1 MTAQPRLAILGLG
14 TMTGAVLTGLL
25 AASVTTPDRVSAT
38 TRRAASAQERAAK
51 HGVSVV
57 SSEEDPEANRTAVR
71 EADVV
76 LLGVKP
82 KDMAATAA
90 EVAQALP
97 EAATVVSVAAGV
109 RAETIAAA
117 LREGQPLVRTM
128 PNTPLTVGSGV
139 VGVAPARGVT
149 DAQTQAVEALFAGSG
164 LVVRVAEEQLAAVV
178 AAAGSAPAYVF
189 LLAESIAKHAEQ
201 LGLDRADA
209 EAMAAATVKGAG
221 LMLQNGI
228 REGDQTAEDL
238 RRGVMSPGGTTE
250 QAIRTFQE
258 GGFERLVADAMDA
271 AARRDEEMGREL
283 AG

>member
-1 MTAQPRLAILGLG
+1 MKLTILGLG
-14 TMTGAVLTGLL
+14 TMTGAILTG
-25 AASVTTPDRVSAT
+25 AIEAGAVRAEDVRAT
-38 TRRAASAQERAAK
+38 TRSAASAERARGR
-51 HGVSVV
+51 HPGVEVLAA
-57 SSEEDPEANRTAVR
+57 EEDPQANVRAV
-71 EADVV
+71 EGADVV

-109 RAETIAAA
+109 RADTLAAA

-139 VGVAPARGVT
+139 VGVAPAAGVT
-149 DAQTQAVEALFAGSG
+149 DAQAEAVEALFAGSG

-189 LLAESIAKHAEQ
+189 LLAEAIARHAEE
-201 LGLDRADA
+201 LGLDRSDA

-221 LMLQNGI
+221 LMLQRGI

-271 AARRDEEMGREL
+271 AARRDEEMGHEF

>member
-1 MTAQPRLAILGLG
+1 MKLTILGLG
-14 TMTGAVLTGLL
+14 TMTGAILTG
-25 AASVTTPDRVSAT
+25 AIEAGAVRAEDVRAT
-38 TRRAASAQERAAK
+38 TRSSASAERARGR
-51 HGVSVV
+51 HPGVEVLAA
-57 SSEEDPEANRTAVR
+57 EEDAHANKRAV
-71 EADVV
+71 EGADVV
-76 LLGVKP
+76 LLGLKP
-82 KDMAATAA
+82 KDIAATAA
-90 EVAQALP
+90 EVAQALGTDT
-97 EAATVVSVAAGV
+97 TVVSVAAGV

>member
-51 HGVSVV
+51 HSVSVV

-82 KDMAATAA
+82 KDIVATAREIA
-90 EVAQALP
+90 PALRP
-97 EAATVVSVAAGV
+97 ETVVVSVAAGV

-117 LREGQPLVRTM
+117 LPAGQPLVRTM

-139 VGVAPARGVT
+139 VGVAPAAGVT
-149 DAQTQAVEALFAGSG
+149 EEQRALVESLFSGSG
-164 LVVRVAEEQLAAVV
+164 LVVPVTEEQLSAVV

-189 LLAESIAKHAEQ
+189 LLAEAIAKHAVQ

-221 LMLQNGI
+221 LMLQRGVQS
-228 REGDQTAEDL
+228 GDQTAEQL
-238 RRGVMSPGGTTE
+238 RKAVMSPNGTTE

-258 GGFERLVADAMDA
+258 GGFEALVADAMNAA
-271 AARRDEEMGREL
+271 AARDVEMGREFVR
-283 AG
+283 